1 MTILAIDASTELCSA
16 ALDHQGQ
23 ITAIAEI
30 CPRGHSQRLP
40 QMVDQLL
47 AAAGISL
54 ADVGLLAVGR
64 GPGGFTGVRI
74 GIGYGM
80 GLAVAANLPVVGIST
95 LEALAEQARQQGVR
109 GALVTALDARMGELY
124 IARWQL
130 DDQQVMA
137 VGEPGVAGP
146 DQLQP
151 WRGAG
156 PLTVVGSA
164 LPAYG
169 EALLALASDTRLLDT
184 PQLPEARAMLALAA
198 RARQRGETGD
208 ISQLEPLYLR
218 NNVVHGSS
226 AEH

>member
-47 AAAGISL
+47 TAAGISL
-54 ADVGLLAVGR
+54 ADVDLLAVGR

-80 GLAVAANLPVVGIST
+80 GLALAANLPVVGIST
-95 LEALAEQARQQGVR
+95 LEALAEQARQHGVR

-130 DDQQVMA
+130 DEQQLVA
-137 VGEPGVAGP
+137 VGAPGVAGP
-146 DQLQP
+146 EQLQP
-151 WRGAG
+151 WAGDG

-164 LPAYG
+164 LTLYG
-169 EALLALASDTRLLDT
+169 EALRALGNDTTLLQAPT
-184 PQLPEARAMLALAA
+184 LPEARAMLALAE
-198 RARQRGETGD
+198 RARLRGETGD

-218 NNVVHGSS
+218 NNVVHGST

>member
-130 DDQQVMA
+130 DDQQVVA

-146 DQLQP
+146 EQLQR
-151 WRGAG
+151 WAGDG

-164 LPAYG
+164 LTAYR
-169 EALLALASDTRLLDT
+169 EALQRLASETTLLEA
-184 PQLPEARAMLALAA
+184 PALPEARAMLALAE
-198 RARQRGETGD
+198 RARLGGETGD

-218 NNVVHGSS
+218 NNVVHGST